1 MTVFPL
7 SQISFS
13 NRYTDGVLDGWM
25 DRWMSVCLTGTRPLV
40 PSHLAS
46 PPSPSSSVPS
56 APAHQ
61 LLIDNSHYLWRHFL
75 TSPFLSDLF
84 HRLSRIVFPSPY
96 PLLLIGSSVVSVII
110 IIIIIII
117 IIEQSVTHNL
127 HYNAETR
134 ILTGAAAAA
143 VIERIFSPFS
153 PTFKTLNPLLSTT
166 TR

>member
-7 SQISFS
+7 SQISLS

-25 DRWMSVCLTGTRPLV
+25 NGWMSVCLTGTRPLV

-46 PPSPSSSVPS
+46 PPPPPSPSVPS

-75 TSPFLSDLF
+75 TSLFLSDLF
-84 HRLSRIVFPSPY
+84 HRLSRTVFSSPY

-127 HYNAETR
+127 HYNAGTG
-134 ILTGAAAAA
+134 ILTGAAAA
-143 VIERIFSPFS
+143 VIERIFFPFF
-153 PTFKTLNPLLSTT
+153 PTFKALNPLLSTT